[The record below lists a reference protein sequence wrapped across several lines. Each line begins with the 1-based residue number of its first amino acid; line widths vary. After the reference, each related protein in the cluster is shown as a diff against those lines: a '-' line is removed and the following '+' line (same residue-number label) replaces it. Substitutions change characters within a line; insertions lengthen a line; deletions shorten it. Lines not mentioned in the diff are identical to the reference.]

1 VLKSGEKMNELT
13 MRTVPALLLLAF
25 SGAAS
30 AAGFQLWEQNASG
43 IATSYAG
50 SAAVADNAST
60 IYYNPAGMTGL
71 PGIRLS
77 AGVVGIR
84 PNFKFSNEGSSGLLG
99 TGGNGGDAGS
109 WSAVGNGYFSWQ
121 LAPDWF
127 IGLGISS
134 PFRLDTEYDNNWI
147 GSHQALKSQITTVNY
162 NPSLAWK
169 VNDKVALGLGLS
181 YQTIDVELTNLTP
194 AGLYRFA
201 GDDAAWG
208 WNAGALF
215 TLSPAMRVGVSYR
228 STMNYTL
235 DGDRTLGATPS
246 ASASANLKL
255 PDTVIVS
262 VWQQVSDRW
271 EAMGDLSFTRW
282 NTLDNLNVRSVAG
295 VDTEAMNY
303 DNSWRIAWGA
313 AYKASD
319 AWKLK
324 FGIAYDRSAM
334 SDENRTARLP
344 DNNRLWFSFGGQWNG
359 GVYGRIDAGY
369 AYLHMKDPGINQIQT
384 FTMPGGAPG
393 ISNLRGSYSDSGHV
407 LGIQY
412 SNGF

>member
-1 VLKSGEKMNELT
+1 MFKSGEKMNDMT

-60 IYYNPAGMTGL
+60 IFYNPAGMTQL
-71 PGIRLS
+71 PGLRLS
-77 AGVVGIR
+77 AGVVGIK
-84 PNFKFSNEGSSGLLG
+84 PSFKFSDEGSSGLLG

-109 WSAVGNGYFSWQ
+109 WSAVPNAYLSWQ
-121 LAPDWF
+121 IAPDWF

-134 PFRLDTEYDNNWI
+134 PFRLGTEYDNNWI
-147 GSHQALKSQITTVNY
+147 GSYQALKSDITTVNY

-169 VNDKVALGLGLS
+169 VSDKVSLGLGLS
-181 YQTIDVELTNLTP
+181 YQTIDAEMTNMTP
-194 AGLYRFA
+194 VGLYRLK
-201 GDDAAWG
+201 GDDGAWG
-208 WNAGALF
+208 WNVGALF

-228 STMNYTL
+228 STMSYTL
-235 DGDRTLGATPS
+235 DGDRTLGAAPAT
-246 ASASANLKL
+246 SANADLKL

-282 NTLDNLNVRSVAG
+282 NTLDKLNVRSAAG
-295 VDTEAMNY
+295 IETASINY

-319 AWKLK
+319 EWKVK
-324 FGIAYDRSAM
+324 FGIAYDRSPT
-334 SDENRTARLP
+334 SDENRTARMP
-344 DNNRLWFSFGGQWNG
+344 DNNRLWFSIGGQWNG

-369 AYLHMKDPGINQIQT
+369 AYLYLKDPSINQIQT
-384 FTMPGGAPG
+384 FAAPAGAPG
-393 ISNLRGSYSDSGHV
+393 ISNLRGSYSDSGHL

>member
-1 VLKSGEKMNELT
+1 MNDMT

-60 IYYNPAGMTGL
+60 IYFNPAGMTQL

-77 AGVVGIR
+77 AGVVGIK
-84 PNFKFSNEGSSGLLG
+84 PSFKFSDEGSSGLLG
-99 TGGNGGDAGS
+99 TGGNGGDAGG
-109 WSAVGNGYFSWQ
+109 WSAVPNAYFSWQ

-134 PFRLDTEYDNNWI
+134 PFRLDTDYDNNWI
-147 GSHQALKSQITTVNY
+147 GSYQALKSKITTVNY

-169 VNDKVALGLGLS
+169 VNDKVSLGLGLS
-181 YQTIDVELTNLTP
+181 YQTIDAEMTNMTP
-194 AGLYRFA
+194 VGLYRLK
-201 GDDAAWG
+201 GDDGAWG
-208 WNAGALF
+208 WNAGALL

-228 STMNYTL
+228 STMSYTL
-235 DGDRTLGATPS
+235 DADRTLGAAPS
-246 ASASANLKL
+246 TSANADLKL
-255 PDTVIVS
+255 PDTVILS
-262 VWQQVSDRW
+262 VWQQVSDNW

-282 NTLDNLNVRSVAG
+282 NTLDKLNVRSAAG
-295 VDTEAMNY
+295 TETESFNY

-319 AWKLK
+319 AWKVK
-324 FGIAYDRSAM
+324 FGIAYDRTPT
-334 SDENRTARLP
+334 SDSSRTARMP
-344 DNNRLWFSFGGQWNG
+344 DNDRLWFSFGGQWNG

-369 AYLHMKDPGINQIQT
+369 AYLYLKDPSINQTQT
-384 FTMPGGAPG
+384 FAIPAGAPG
-393 ISNLRGSYSDSGHV
+393 ISNLRGSYSDSVHL

>member
-1 VLKSGEKMNELT
+1 VFKSGEKMNNMT

-60 IYYNPAGMTGL
+60 IFYNPAGMTQL

-77 AGVVGIR
+77 AGVAGIK
-84 PNFKFSNEGSSGLLG
+84 PSFKFSDEGSSGLLG
-99 TGGNGGDAGS
+99 TGGNGGDAGG
-109 WSAVGNGYFSWQ
+109 WSAVPNAYFSWQ
-121 LAPDWF
+121 IAPDWF

-134 PFRLDTEYDNNWI
+134 PFRLGTEYDNNWI
-147 GSHQALKSQITTVNY
+147 GSYQALKSEITTVNY

-169 VNDKVALGLGLS
+169 VNDKVSLGLGLN
-181 YQTIDVELTNLTP
+181 YQTIDAEMTNMTP
-194 AGLYRFA
+194 VGLYRLK
-201 GDDAAWG
+201 GDDGAWG

-228 STMNYTL
+228 STMSYTL
-235 DGDRTLGATPS
+235 DGDRTLGAAPATS
-246 ASASANLKL
+246 ASASLKL
-255 PDTVIVS
+255 PDTVILS

-282 NTLDNLNVRSVAG
+282 STLDKLNVRSVAG
-295 VDTEAMNY
+295 IETASINY

-319 AWKLK
+319 AWKIK
-324 FGIAYDRSAM
+324 FGIAYDRTPT
-334 SDENRTARLP
+334 SDATRTARVP
-344 DNNRLWFSFGGQWNG
+344 DNDRIWFSFGGQWNG

-369 AYLHMKDPGINQIQT
+369 AYLYIKDPSINQIQT
-384 FTMPGGAPG
+384 FVTPAGAPG
-393 ISNLRGSYSDSGHV
+393 ISNLRGSYSDSGHL

>member
-1 VLKSGEKMNELT
+1 
-13 MRTVPALLLLAF
+13 
-25 SGAAS
+25 
-30 AAGFQLWEQNASG
+30 
-43 IATSYAG
+43 
-50 SAAVADNAST
+50 
-60 IYYNPAGMTGL
+60 
-71 PGIRLS
+71 
-77 AGVVGIR
+77 
-84 PNFKFSNEGSSGLLG
+84 
-99 TGGNGGDAGS
+99 
-109 WSAVGNGYFSWQ
+109 
-121 LAPDWF
+121 
-127 IGLGISS
+127 
-134 PFRLDTEYDNNWI
+134 
-147 GSHQALKSQITTVNY
+147 
-162 NPSLAWK
+162 
-169 VNDKVALGLGLS
+169 
-181 YQTIDVELTNLTP
+181 
-194 AGLYRFA
+194 
-201 GDDAAWG
+201 
-208 WNAGALF
+208 
-215 TLSPAMRVGVSYR
+215 MRVGVSYR
-228 STMNYTL
+228 STMSYTL

-369 AYLHMKDPGINQIQT
+369 AYLHMKDPSIN
-384 FTMPGGAPG
+384 
-393 ISNLRGSYSDSGHV
+393 
-407 LGIQY
+407 
-412 SNGF
+412 

>member
-1 VLKSGEKMNELT
+1 MNNIT

-25 SGAAS
+25 SGATS

-60 IYYNPAGMTGL
+60 IYFNPAGMTRL
-71 PGIRLS
+71 PGIQLS
-77 AGVVGIR
+77 AGVVGVR
-84 PNFKFSNEGSSGLLG
+84 PSFKFSNEGSSGLLG
-99 TGGNGGDAGS
+99 TGGNGGDAGG
-109 WSAVGNGYFSWQ
+109 WSAVPNAYLSWQ
-121 LAPDWF
+121 VAPDWF

-134 PFRLDTEYDNNWI
+134 PFGLATEYDNNWI
-147 GSHQALKSQITTVNY
+147 GGYQAIKSEITTVNY

-169 VNDKVALGLGLS
+169 VNDKVSLGLGLS
-181 YQTIDVELTNLTP
+181 YQTIDAEMTNMTP
-194 AGLYRFA
+194 VGLYRLK
-201 GDDAAWG
+201 GDDGAWG

-228 STMNYTL
+228 STMSYTL
-235 DGDRTLGATPS
+235 DGDRTLGAAPSTS
-246 ASASANLKL
+246 ASADLKL
-255 PDTVIVS
+255 PDTVILS

-282 NTLDNLNVRSVAG
+282 NTLDKLNVRSVAG
-295 VDTEAMNY
+295 TETESFNY

-319 AWKLK
+319 AWKVK
-324 FGIAYDRSAM
+324 FGIAYDRTPT
-334 SDENRTARLP
+334 SDDNRTARTP
-344 DNNRLWFSFGGQWNG
+344 DNDRLWFSFGGQWNG

-369 AYLHMKDPGINQIQT
+369 AYLYMKDPSINQTRT
-384 FTMPGGAPG
+384 FTTPAGAPVG
-393 ISNLRGSYSDSGHV
+393 ISNLRGSYNDSAHV

>member
-1 VLKSGEKMNELT
+1 MIKLT
-13 MRTVPALLLLAF
+13 TRTVPALLLLAS
-25 SGAAS
+25 SGVAS
-30 AAGFQLWEQNASG
+30 AAGIQLWEQNASG

-60 IYYNPAGMTGL
+60 IYYNPAGMTQL

-84 PNFKFSNEGSSGLLG
+84 PSFKFSDEGSSGLLG
-99 TGGNGGDAGS
+99 TGGNGGDAGG
-109 WSAVGNGYFSWQ
+109 WSAVPNAYLSWQ
-121 LAPDWF
+121 IAPDWF

-134 PFRLDTEYDNNWI
+134 PFRLATDYDNNWI
-147 GSHQALKSQITTVNY
+147 GSYQALKSEITTVNY

-169 VNDKVALGLGLS
+169 VTDKVSLGLGLS
-181 YQTIDVELTNLTP
+181 YQTIDAELTNMTP
-194 AGLYRFA
+194 VGLYRLK
-201 GDDAAWG
+201 GDDGAWG

-235 DGDRTLGATPS
+235 NGDRTLGAAPATS
-246 ASASANLKL
+246 ASADLKL
-255 PDTVIVS
+255 PDTVTVS

-282 NTLDNLNVRSVAG
+282 NTLDRLNVRSAAG
-295 VDTEAMNY
+295 IETESINY

-324 FGIAYDRSAM
+324 FGIAYDRSPT
-334 SDENRTARLP
+334 SDEYRTARMP
-344 DNNRLWFSFGGQWNG
+344 DNNRLWFSFGGQWNAG
-359 GVYGRIDAGY
+359 AYGRIDAGY
-369 AYLHMKDPGINQIQT
+369 AYLYLKDASINQTQT
-384 FTMPGGAPG
+384 FAVPAGGPGV
-393 ISNLRGSYSDSGHV
+393 SNLRGSYSDGIHV

>member
-1 VLKSGEKMNELT
+1 

-25 SGAAS
+25 SGATS

-60 IYYNPAGMTGL
+60 IYFNPAGMTQL
-71 PGIRLS
+71 PGIQLS
-77 AGVVGIR
+77 AGVVGVR
-84 PNFKFSNEGSSGLLG
+84 PSFKFSNEGSSGLLG
-99 TGGNGGDAGS
+99 TGGNGGDAGG
-109 WSAVGNGYFSWQ
+109 WSAVPNAYLSWQ
-121 LAPDWF
+121 VAPDWF

-134 PFRLDTEYDNNWI
+134 PFGLATEYDNNWI
-147 GSHQALKSQITTVNY
+147 GGYQAIKSEITTVNY

-181 YQTIDVELTNLTP
+181 YQTIDAEMTNMTP
-194 AGLYRFA
+194 VGLYRLK
-201 GDDAAWG
+201 GDDGAWG

-228 STMNYTL
+228 STMSYTL
-235 DGDRTLGATPS
+235 DGDRTLGAAPSTS
-246 ASASANLKL
+246 ASADLKL
-255 PDTVIVS
+255 PDTVILS

-282 NTLDNLNVRSVAG
+282 NTLDKLNVRSVAG
-295 VDTEAMNY
+295 TETESFNY

-319 AWKLK
+319 AWKVK
-324 FGIAYDRSAM
+324 FGIAYDRTPT
-334 SDENRTARLP
+334 SDDNRTARTP
-344 DNNRLWFSFGGQWNG
+344 DNDRLWFSFGGQWNG

-369 AYLHMKDPGINQIQT
+369 AYLYMKDPSINQTRT
-384 FTMPGGAPG
+384 FTTPAGAPVG
-393 ISNLRGSYSDSGHV
+393 ISNLRGSYNDSAHV

>member
-1 VLKSGEKMNELT
+1 MNNIT

-25 SGAAS
+25 SGATS

-60 IYYNPAGMTGL
+60 IYFNPAGMTRL
-71 PGIRLS
+71 PGIQLS
-77 AGVVGIR
+77 AGVVGVR
-84 PNFKFSNEGSSGLLG
+84 PSFKFSNEGSSGLLG
-99 TGGNGGDAGS
+99 TGGNGGDAGG
-109 WSAVGNGYFSWQ
+109 WSAVPNAYLSWQ
-121 LAPDWF
+121 VAPDWF

-134 PFRLDTEYDNNWI
+134 PFGLATEYDNNWI
-147 GSHQALKSQITTVNY
+147 GGYQAIKSEITTVNY

-169 VNDKVALGLGLS
+169 VNDKVSLGLGLS
-181 YQTIDVELTNLTP
+181 YQTIDAEMTNMTP
-194 AGLYRFA
+194 VGLYRLK
-201 GDDAAWG
+201 GDDGAWG

-228 STMNYTL
+228 STMSYTL
-235 DGDRTLGATPS
+235 DGNRTLGAAPSTS
-246 ASASANLKL
+246 ASADLKL
-255 PDTVIVS
+255 PDTVILS

-282 NTLDNLNVRSVAG
+282 NTLDKLNVRSVTG
-295 VDTEAMNY
+295 TETESFNY

-319 AWKLK
+319 AWKVK
-324 FGIAYDRSAM
+324 FGIAYDRTPT
-334 SDENRTARLP
+334 SDDNRTARTP
-344 DNNRLWFSFGGQWNG
+344 DNDRLWFSFGGQWNG

-369 AYLHMKDPGINQIQT
+369 AYLYMKDPSINQTRT
-384 FTMPGGAPG
+384 FTTPAGAPVG
-393 ISNLRGSYSDSGHV
+393 ISNLRGSYNDSAHV

>member
-1 VLKSGEKMNELT
+1 MNNIT

-25 SGAAS
+25 SGATS

-60 IYYNPAGMTGL
+60 IYFNPAGMTRL
-71 PGIRLS
+71 PGIQLS
-77 AGVVGIR
+77 AGVVGVR
-84 PNFKFSNEGSSGLLG
+84 PSFKFSNEGSSGLLG
-99 TGGNGGDAGS
+99 TGGNGGDAGG
-109 WSAVGNGYFSWQ
+109 WSAVPNAYLSWQ
-121 LAPDWF
+121 VAPDWF

-134 PFRLDTEYDNNWI
+134 PFGLATEYDNNWI
-147 GSHQALKSQITTVNY
+147 GGYQAIKSEITTVNY

-169 VNDKVALGLGLS
+169 VNDKVSLGLGLS
-181 YQTIDVELTNLTP
+181 YQTIDAEMTNMTP
-194 AGLYRFA
+194 VGLYRLK
-201 GDDAAWG
+201 GDDGAWG

-228 STMNYTL
+228 STMSYTL
-235 DGDRTLGATPS
+235 DGDRTLGAAPSTS
-246 ASASANLKL
+246 ASADLKL
-255 PDTVIVS
+255 PDTVILS

-282 NTLDNLNVRSVAG
+282 NTLDKLNVRSVTG
-295 VDTEAMNY
+295 TETESFNY

-319 AWKLK
+319 AWKVK
-324 FGIAYDRSAM
+324 FGIAYDRTPT
-334 SDENRTARLP
+334 SDDNRTARTP
-344 DNNRLWFSFGGQWNG
+344 DNDRLWFSFGGQWNG

-369 AYLHMKDPGINQIQT
+369 AYLYMKDPSINQTRT
-384 FTMPGGAPG
+384 FTTPAGAPVG
-393 ISNLRGSYSDSGHV
+393 ISNLRGSYNDSAHV

>member
-1 VLKSGEKMNELT
+1 MNNIT

-25 SGAAS
+25 SGATS

-60 IYYNPAGMTGL
+60 IYFNPAGMTQL
-71 PGIRLS
+71 PGIQLS
-77 AGVVGIR
+77 AGVVGVR
-84 PNFKFSNEGSSGLLG
+84 PSFKFSNEGSSGLLG
-99 TGGNGGDAGS
+99 TGGNGGDAGG
-109 WSAVGNGYFSWQ
+109 WSAVPNAYLSWQ
-121 LAPDWF
+121 VAPDWF

-134 PFRLDTEYDNNWI
+134 PFGLATEYDNNWI
-147 GSHQALKSQITTVNY
+147 GGYQAIKSEITTVNY

-181 YQTIDVELTNLTP
+181 YQTIDAEMTNMTP
-194 AGLYRFA
+194 VGLYRLK
-201 GDDAAWG
+201 GDDGAWG

-228 STMNYTL
+228 STMSYTL
-235 DGDRTLGATPS
+235 DGDRTLGAAPSTS
-246 ASASANLKL
+246 ASADLKL
-255 PDTVIVS
+255 PDTVILS

-282 NTLDNLNVRSVAG
+282 NTLDKLNVRSVAG
-295 VDTEAMNY
+295 TETESFNY

-319 AWKLK
+319 AWKVK
-324 FGIAYDRSAM
+324 FGIAYDRTPT
-334 SDENRTARLP
+334 SDDNRTARTP
-344 DNNRLWFSFGGQWNG
+344 DNDRLWFSFGGQWNG

-369 AYLHMKDPGINQIQT
+369 AYLYMKDPSINQTRT
-384 FTMPGGAPG
+384 FTTPAGAPVG
-393 ISNLRGSYSDSGHV
+393 ISNLRGSYNDSAHV